1 MQLSLPDKNVILEIN
16 VINNAKGFT
25 ISTIPGMSLNSW
37 TLQDNLIN
45 EIWYF
50 NFLPISSISDFKAYG
65 MRIYKFVVIMRLH
78 TL

>member
-16 VINNAKGFT
+16 VINTAKGFT
-25 ISTIPGMSLNSW
+25 ISTIQGMSLNSW
-37 TLQDNLIN
+37 TLQDNMIN

>member
-16 VINNAKGFT
+16 VINTTKGFT
-25 ISTIPGMSLNSW
+25 ISNLQGMSLNSW